1 PRQGAIVSNPAA
13 TLNPEQYPIAT
24 TQWIEST
31 AANGGAI
38 TYVSIAYTQTFAPT
52 PDPWYTAGKGTIG
65 LGTLTKHGK
74 REVQAVE
81 TDNFTLAIAV
91 LEIRNELVTQ
101 FVQPV
106 MEVMVLHTVIVLANG
121 SNGSF
126 GNGGDNFTFPG
137 GFNGTLLNGTV
148 VKGTANGTGGGNI
161 SSAVASGS
169 AMGYNSS
176 TGAAAGSGSGSGA
189 SPYALGVV

>member
-1 PRQGAIVSNPAA
+1 MFGVDTRSDLVHTYTARRHTHSHRIRHSRPAHPQDEVANTPLPPGRPLLDHPRPRQRHRRARTSSNTRARTHQQRPTTTPRVSAASPSPPPPHTPLLTPLRPRQGAIVSNPAA

-81 TDNFTLAIAV
+81 TGIAGR
-91 LEIRNELVTQ
+91 IRV
-101 FVQPV
+101 
-106 MEVMVLHTVIVLANG
+106 
-121 SNGSF
+121 
-126 GNGGDNFTFPG
+126 
-137 GFNGTLLNGTV
+137 
-148 VKGTANGTGGGNI
+148 
-161 SSAVASGS
+161 
-169 AMGYNSS
+169 
-176 TGAAAGSGSGSGA
+176 
-189 SPYALGVV
+189 